1 MHLPHKLLTLF
12 IGAVCWYHKSRLSGP
27 GDYSVVYVYTMST
40 ELPEPCVDRT
50 SLSSNIEQW
59 HASRPFDEGRKNK
72 LAPPIYSGDA
82 AYCNI
87 RSTKTLKALCKEPK
101 VNNKKRPAAAK
112 GLKQGSV
119 GAVTTGFEALGEQ
132 YEYDPATDTWIDLA
146 VTSEAPDTS
155 AGDPTPETPE
165 NSASPGTD
173 HSTHGFMS
181 LEEPSTE
188 PTAAQEFHEVVKRQK
203 VLLPAPVRAGP
214 ITGRSIDREVANG
227 TGGWAQGQ
235 APNPNNLKQRKF
247 FESIPQIAC
256 CSKTCLKNYVGVDI
270 AQNFRWK
277 LLFFGCYMF

>member
-1 MHLPHKLLTLF
+1 MSNGVGSSLRVGLT
-12 IGAVCWYHKSRLSGP
+12 C
-27 GDYSVVYVYTMST
+27 
-40 ELPEPCVDRT
+40 
-50 SLSSNIEQW
+50 LSSDIEQR
-59 HASRPFDEGRKNK
+59 HGVRPIDEGRVNK
-72 LAPPIYSGDA
+72 LDHTQYRGNA

-87 RSTKTLKALCKEPK
+87 RSNKTLKSLCKVPK
-101 VNNKKRPAAAK
+101 VNHKKRPADAK
-112 GLKQGSV
+112 GLKKGSV
-119 GAVTTGFEALGEQ
+119 GAVKTGFEALGEQ

-155 AGDPTPETPE
+155 AGDPTPEAPE
-165 NSASPGTD
+165 NSASPGSD

-203 VLLPAPVRAGP
+203 ALLPAPVRAGP

-270 AQNFRWK
+270 AQNFRWISFCFLVVICFK
-277 LLFFGCYMF
+277 WIPYSPLCPLNGVCLDGHFKCAF